1 MQAHR
6 VLIETDEHGRPKD
19 LPALPPH
26 AKVEAIFLVLE
37 EGGKTTG
44 ERRPPAPLA
53 GLKIT
58 GDIVSPAID
67 ETDWSISS

>member
-6 VLIETDEHGRPKD
+6 VVIETDDQGRPKE

-37 EGGKTTG
+37 EGMKPAV
-44 ERRPPAPLA
+44 ERRPPTSLA
-53 GLKIT
+53 GIQIV
-58 GDIVSPAID
+58 GDIVAPAID
-67 ETDWSISS
+67 EGDWSISS

>member
-6 VLIETDEHGRPKD
+6 VMIEKHEHGQPKD
-19 LPALPPH
+19 LPALAPH

-37 EGGKTTG
+37 QGA
-44 ERRPPAPLA
+44 PASAALG

-67 ETDWSISS
+67 EADWPSSRSR

>member
-6 VLIETDEHGRPKD
+6 VLIETDEHGRLKD
-19 LPALPPH
+19 LPALPPP

-37 EGGKTTG
+37 EGAKASG
-44 ERRPPAPLA
+44 ERRPPAALA